1 MCPPFV
7 SGNPAGLSSRP
18 HGNPPS
24 GTTVRVCD
32 LGLQQYFVTWLDGA
46 EKRAGPSGQAADAG
60 GYGVA
65 AVWSVAVDS
74 SDVSRWFGEYLDAF
88 AACGR
93 GEIDIGSLLG
103 YYGVPLLLGTDDG
116 FFALTSDDQVVAA
129 VQQQVDGMR
138 AAAYRRSEILG
149 FEVTVLNSAS
159 ALYRGTFSRQRSDGG
174 EISRLTATYLVTDG
188 ATGRRISV
196 LAVHSP

>member
-1 MCPPFV
+1 M
-7 SGNPAGLSSRP
+7 
-18 HGNPPS
+18 
-24 GTTVRVCD
+24 
-32 LGLQQYFVTWLDGA
+32 
-46 EKRAGPSGQAADAG
+46 DAG
-60 GYGVA
+60 GSGAA

-93 GEIDIGSLLG
+93 GERGTASLLAF
-103 YYGVPLLLGTDDG
+103 YGVPLLLTTDGG
-116 FFALTSDDQVVAA
+116 FVALTSDAQVVAA

-138 AAAYRRSEILG
+138 AAAYDRSEILG
-149 FEVTVLNSAS
+149 SEVTVLNSTS

-174 EISRLTATYLVTDG
+174 EISRLIATYLVTDG
-188 ATGRRISV
+188 VAGQRISV